1 MQVFNLKLDG
11 GDGACRGGRKET
23 CRGVVGVRERE
34 REGEKKDIVSGTEDI
49 KKQSRERD
57 SKNCWINSALH
68 CCKAS

>member
-57 SKNCWINSALH
+57 SKNC
-68 CCKAS
+68 